1 MPSLKEHVKKPLPSW
16 LLLLRRYRKLHG
28 VFPNL
33 LRPGTLNEKILYRML
48 FDRRP
53 ILRWLADKAAVR
65 PYVEARLGPGALPK
79 LYWLGRRPGEIPFD
93 ALPDRFVVKPT
104 HGSGWVRI
112 VRDKAALDRR
122 ALVAECERWL
132 KQSYYEITR
141 EWVYKGIVP
150 EILVEE
156 LSRTARAGRCRTI
169 IACSSSAMGRECS

>member
-1 MPSLKEHVKKPLPSW
+1 M
-16 LLLLRRYRKLHG
+16 
-28 VFPNL
+28 
-33 LRPGTLNEKILYRML
+33 
-48 FDRRP
+48 
-53 ILRWLADKAAVR
+53 
-65 PYVEARLGPGALPK
+65 
-79 LYWLGRRPGEIPFD
+79 
-93 ALPDRFVVKPT
+93 
-104 HGSGWVRI
+104 RI